1 MPRKNDEPLSRA
13 KKGVS
18 VEESSSVME
27 EIPQVETWT
36 VPASE
41 MTGEIV
47 ATVETW
53 ITPGEIVATVE
64 TWTTPGEIVA
74 TVEAWTTPASEM
86 PGEIVATVETW
97 TTPARR

>member
-1 MPRKNDEPLSRA
+1 MPRKKDEPLSRA

-36 VPASE
+36 TPARE
-41 MTGEIV
+41 MTEEIV
-47 ATVETW
+47 A
-53 ITPGEIVATVE
+53 AVE
-64 TWTTPGEIVA
+64 TWTTPAREM
-74 TVEAWTTPASEM
+74 TMETWTTPAREM
-86 PGEIVATVETW
+86 TVETW

>member
-1 MPRKNDEPLSRA
+1 VPKKDEPLSRA

-36 VPASE
+36 MPARE

-47 ATVETW
+47 A
-53 ITPGEIVATVE
+53 A
-64 TWTTPGEIVA
+64 
-74 TVEAWTTPASEM
+74 
-86 PGEIVATVETW
+86 VETW
-97 TTPARR
+97 TTPAREMTGEIVAAVGTWTTPARR